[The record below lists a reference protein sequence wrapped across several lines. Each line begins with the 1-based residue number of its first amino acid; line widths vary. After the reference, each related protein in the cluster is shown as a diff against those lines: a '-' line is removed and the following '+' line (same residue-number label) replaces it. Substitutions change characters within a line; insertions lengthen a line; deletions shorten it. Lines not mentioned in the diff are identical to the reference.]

1 MKRWLIAAAVFVVLA
16 ATAVVGFVTPGY
28 WRYKHDQ
35 MQLGMFGV
43 QEIRTDRFTGKK
55 QVYGAGKWQP
65 IEING
70 TKVYIPAGTEIMVH

>member
-1 MKRWLIAAAVFVVLA
+1 VKRWLSVAVVLAVLA
-16 ATAVVGFVTPGY
+16 ATGVIGFVTPGPL
-28 WRYKHDQ
+28 RYKHEQ

-43 QEIRTDRFTGKK
+43 QEIRTDRFSGNK

-70 TKVYIPAGTEIMVH
+70 NKIHIPAGTEIMVH